1 MRDGAILEIE
11 MAAKKIS
18 IDEVCIN
25 TIRTLSMDAVQKANS
40 GHPGTPMALAP
51 LTYLLWTKVM
61 RHNPKNP
68 KWFNRDRFILSCGH
82 ASMLLY
88 SMLYLTGY
96 DVSLDDIK
104 NFRQWGSKTPGHP
117 EYGMTAGV
125 EMTTGPLGQGFA
137 TGVGMAM
144 AEARLSSLFNK
155 KGANIVDHYTYAIC
169 SDGDLHE
176 GISHESASLAGHL
189 GLGKLIYFYDENNI
203 TIEGRTSLACS
214 DDPELRFRGYNWQ
227 VQRVKDINDL
237 KALEKAIKTAQKERN
252 KPSLIIVNSLI
263 GFGAPN
269 KQDKASAHGEPL
281 GDGEISLTKKAYGWP
296 EDETFHVPDSA
307 LKKMRQTIGR
317 GEKSEN
323 NWEKKLG
330 KYKKSHK
337 GLYGEL
343 KAMIDEELPK
353 GWQKKI
359 PSFPADEKGI
369 ATRSA
374 SGKILQNVAEIAP
387 WIIGGSADL
396 GPSNKTVISG
406 GGDFGRKNY
415 SGRNIHWGIREH
427 AMCACSAGMVL
438 HGGVRSYAATF
449 FIFTD
454 YARPAIR
461 LASLMKLPVIYL
473 MTHDSIGL
481 GEDGPTH
488 QPIEQL
494 ASLRAMPGIL
504 VIRPCDANETA
515 EAWKFAMTYKSGPI
529 MLVLSRQ
536 NLPVLDRKKYASAG
550 SLRKGGYV
558 IRKEKGKSPDVI
570 IIATG
575 SEVFTSIDAAEKLS
589 DNGIDARVVSMPGTK
604 LFSKQSKKYRD
615 SVLPPDVKK
624 RIAVEAGTP
633 FGWREW
639 VGEEGD
645 VIGITTFGASAPDK
659 ILFSKYG
666 LDSKGVVA
674 RVRKLLNK

>member
-1 MRDGAILEIE
+1 
-11 MAAKKIS
+11 MAVKTTS
-18 IDEVCIN
+18 IDNLCIN

-51 LTYLLWTKVM
+51 VAYLLWTKIM
-61 RHNPKNP
+61 RHNPSNP
-68 KWFNRDRFILSCGH
+68 QWFNRDRFILSCGH

-104 NFRQWGSKTPGHP
+104 NFRQWDSKTPGHP

-144 AEARLSSLFNK
+144 AEAHLSSLFNK
-155 KGANIVDHYTYAIC
+155 KGLNIVDHYTYAVC
-169 SDGDLHE
+169 SDGDLQE
-176 GISHESASLAGHL
+176 GISHEAASLAGHL
-189 GLGKLIYFYDENNI
+189 GLGKLIYFYDENHI
-203 TIEGRTSLACS
+203 TIEGKISLSSS
-214 DDPELRFRGYNWQ
+214 DDAELRFRGYDWH
-227 VQRVKDINDL
+227 VQKVKDINDL
-237 KALEKAIKTAQKERN
+237 GSLETAIRNAQKGKN
-252 KPSLIIVNSLI
+252 KPSLIIVNSFI
-263 GFGAPN
+263 GYGSPN
-269 KQDKASAHGEPL
+269 KEDKASAHGEPL
-281 GDGEISLTKKAYGWP
+281 GDEEIALTKKSYGWP
-296 EDETFHVPDSA
+296 ENEKFLVPDA
-307 LKKMRQTIGR
+307 VLKKMRQAVEQG
-317 GEKSEN
+317 
-323 NWEKKLG
+323 KKIEREWT
-330 KYKKSHK
+330 KKFDSYKKNHRD
-337 GLYGEL
+337 LFVRFNRML
-343 KAMIDEELPK
+343 NEELPK
-353 GWQKKI
+353 EWQKKI
-359 PSFPADEKGI
+359 PFFSADEKGI

-374 SGKILQNVAEIAP
+374 SGKILQNIAEAAP

-396 GPSNKTVISG
+396 GPSNKTLISA
-406 GGDFGRKNY
+406 GGDFSRKDY

-427 AMCACSAGMVL
+427 AMCACSSGMLL
-438 HGGVRSYAATF
+438 HGGVRPYASTF

-488 QPIEQL
+488 QPVEQL

-504 VIRPCDANETA
+504 LIRPCDANETS
-515 EAWKFAMTYKSGPI
+515 EAWKFAMTYKEGPV
-529 MLVLSRQ
+529 MMVLSRQ
-536 NLPVLDRKKYASAG
+536 NLPVLDRKKFAPAG
-550 SLRKGGYV
+550 GLKKGGYV
-558 IRKEKGKSPDVI
+558 IKKETGEKPDAV

-575 SEVFTSIDAAEKLS
+575 SEVFSAIEAS
-589 DNGIDARVVSMPGTK
+589 DRLANCGIDVRVVSMPSTK
-604 LFSKQSKKYRD
+604 LFSRQSKKYRD

-624 RIAVEAGTP
+624 RIAVEAGFP

-639 VGEEGD
+639 VGDEGD

-666 LDSKGVVA
+666 FDAKSITA
-674 RVRKLLNK
+674 RVKKFLGK